1 MKIAIVI
8 IYILLILL
16 TFHQATYWGYGA
28 SSCPRDHVQ
37 AIEECVKLYYIWGC
51 LFLGLIIAPLLWLL
65 LSILLKI
72 IKKITHSLN
81 FLSKRQDPDKPNYPH
96 GDVQ

>member
-8 IYILLILL
+8 IYVLLILL

-51 LFLGLIIAPLLWLL
+51 LFLGLIIAPLLWLF

-72 IKKITHSLN
+72 IKKINHLTHKKS
-81 FLSKRQDPDKPNYPH
+81 
-96 GDVQ
+96 

>member
-37 AIEECVKLYYIWGC
+37 AIEKCVKLYYIWGC
-51 LFLGLIIAPLLWLL
+51 LFLGLIIAPPFVVIPIYL
-65 LSILLKI
+65 IEDN
-72 IKKITHSLN
+72 KKNQPSHT
-81 FLSKRQDPDKPNYPH
+81 
-96 GDVQ
+96 